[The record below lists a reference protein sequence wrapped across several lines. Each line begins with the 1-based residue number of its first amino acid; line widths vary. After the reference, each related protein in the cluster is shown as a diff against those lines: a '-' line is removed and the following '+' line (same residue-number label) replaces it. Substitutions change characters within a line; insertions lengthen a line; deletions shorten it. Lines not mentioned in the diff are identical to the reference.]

1 MHIFMWSLSYVLLV
15 LELFGPNEFG
25 YHFVCVVVLG
35 TSGDALDAR
44 LTHKE
49 GVVTMCFLESI

>member
-15 LELFGPNEFG
+15 FLTLGANEFG
-25 YHFVCVVVLG
+25 YHFVCVVLLG
-35 TSGDALDAR
+35 TIGDALDAR

-49 GVVTMCFLESI
+49 GVSTMCLLESS